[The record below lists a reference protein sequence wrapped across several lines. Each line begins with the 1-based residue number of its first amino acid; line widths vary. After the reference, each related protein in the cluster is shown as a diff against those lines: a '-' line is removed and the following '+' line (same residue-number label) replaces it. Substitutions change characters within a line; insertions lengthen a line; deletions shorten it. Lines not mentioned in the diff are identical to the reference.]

1 MAKVSGGIYI
11 LLAAM
16 ILLLPL
22 PWLLAAIAAAAFHEL
37 CHYAAIRLLTR
48 NGSSIQIFTFGARI
62 YLPEMSRSQELL
74 CTIAGPLGG
83 LSLLLLAKWFP
94 RTAICAAFQSL
105 YNLLPLYPLDGGRAV
120 SCLLSLL
127 LSPPRAAAAEKRI
140 EQVTVFAIFAVSAY
154 AVLILHL
161 GLMPLLMA
169 SFLILRW
176 KFAKMPCKEPIKRV
190 Q

>member
-1 MAKVSGGIYI
+1 MAKISGSFYI

-22 PWLLAAIAAAAFHEL
+22 PWLLAAVAAAAFHEL
-37 CHYAAIRLLTR
+37 CHYGAICLLTGNR
-48 NGSSIQIFTFGARI
+48 CSVRILTFGARI
-62 YLPEMSRSQELL
+62 PLPEMSRSQELV
-74 CTIAGPLGG
+74 CTLAGPLGG

-105 YNLLPLYPLDGGRAV
+105 YNLLPLYPLDGGRV
-120 SCLLSLL
+120 INCLLSLL
-127 LSPPRAAAAEKRI
+127 LPPPKAAAIEKWI
-140 EQVTVFAIFAVSAY
+140 EQITVLTILAVSVY
-154 AVLILHL
+154 AVLLLHL
-161 GLMPLLMA
+161 GLIPLLIA
-169 SFLILRW
+169 AFLILRW